1 MPNDIAV
8 KLPAELV
15 ERADS
20 LVPVFKEVPE
30 MRVWSRVT
38 RTAVIRLALLRG
50 LESLEAEFIGDPPDQ
65 NEQGF
70 VGTWDDESIG

>member
-1 MPNDIAV
+1 MANDIAV

-15 ERADS
+15 ERADL

-50 LESLEAEFIGDPPDQ
+50 LESLEAEFVSEP
-65 NEQGF
+65 EEMTAEAYL
-70 VGTWDDESIG
+70 GTWDDESVG

>member
-15 ERADS
+15 ERADL

-50 LESLEAEFIGDPPDQ
+50 LESLEAEFVADQ
-65 NEQGF
+65 GEMTEQSY
-70 VGTWDDESIG
+70 VGTWDDESVG

>member
-15 ERADS
+15 DRADA
-20 LVPVFKEVPE
+20 LVPVFKGVPE

-50 LESLEAEFIGDPPDQ
+50 LESLEAEFVGDPGEVSEYSQ
-65 NEQGF
+65 TGA
-70 VGTWDDESIG
+70 WDEESNV

>member
-1 MPNDIAV
+1 MPSDIAV

-15 ERADS
+15 ERADL

-50 LESLEAEFIGDPPDQ
+50 LESLEAEFIADAGEN
-65 NEQGF
+65 NEQSL

>member
-15 ERADS
+15 ERADL

-38 RTAVIRLALLRG
+38 RTALIRLALLRG
-50 LESLEAEFIGDPPDQ
+50 LESLEAEFIADPGDN
-65 NEQGF
+65 NEQSY

>member
-15 ERADS
+15 ERADL

-50 LESLEAEFIGDPPDQ
+50 LESLEAEFVADQ
-65 NEQGF
+65 EMTAEAYL
-70 VGTWDDESIG
+70 GTWDDESVG